1 MKKKRKGSYVVKKFL
16 SILAAAVLCAACL
29 ASCND
34 SSSKADTSASTDS
47 SSSAVQSEAP
57 ADSGSQEESSEADES
72 KADPSEAD
80 SSKTDESSES
90 QSDDAQLAATITI
103 DVSDILENYDTLE
116 KGLQSEEF
124 VPKSGKII
132 DGLKLEFTE
141 GQTAYDLLKK
151 AASDNNIKLEA
162 QNTDYGIYIYGI
174 NSIVSGSCGQA
185 SGWMFSVNGKSPDVG
200 ADSYKLQAGDKV
212 EFFYT
217 CDFNKLYA
225 TQDAA

>member
-1 MKKKRKGSYVVKKFL
+1 MKKIISM
-16 SILAAAVLCAACL
+16 IAAAVLCAACL

-72 KADPSEAD
+72 TQSSEAD
-80 SSKTDESSES
+80 SSKADESSES
-90 QSDDAQLAATITI
+90 KADDAQLTADITI

-124 VPKSGKII
+124 VPKSGKI
-132 DGLKLEFTE
+132 LELQKCEFTD

-151 AASDNNIKLEA
+151 AAEDKGIKLET
-162 QNTDYGIYIYGI
+162 QKTDYGIYIYGI
-174 NSIVSGSCGQA
+174 NSIVSGSCGQS
-185 SGWMFSVNGKSPDVG
+185 SGWMFNVNGKSPDVG
-200 ADSYKLQAGDKV
+200 ADSYKLQPGDKV